1 MTTGYTAEQV
11 RTLRDLT
18 GFGILDC
25 KHAFETAAA
34 FDGDVVAALAAVHRK
49 GIAVHVKGDRAAWVA
64 AGAAGQAARWRGSMP
79 GLADAFPLPPDV
91 PTSPRP

>member
-1 MTTGYTAEQV
+1 MTTTFTAEQV

-25 KHAFETAAA
+25 KHAFETADA
-34 FDGDVVAALAAVHRK
+34 FEGDVVAALAAVHRK

-79 GLADAFPLPPDV
+79 GLAEAFPLPADIR
-91 PTSPRP
+91 SGPRV